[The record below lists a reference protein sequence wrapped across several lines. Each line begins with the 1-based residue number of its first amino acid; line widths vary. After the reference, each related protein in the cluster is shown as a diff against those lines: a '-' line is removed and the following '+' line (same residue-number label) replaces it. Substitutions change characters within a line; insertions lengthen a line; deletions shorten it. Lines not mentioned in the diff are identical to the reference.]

1 MGGWGRG
8 MVREG
13 VPERGSYRL
22 GGPSP
27 RGVWVLSGST

>member
-13 VPERGSYRL
+13 APEGGGYGLS
-22 GGPSP
+22 GPSP